1 MIQREY
7 KSPDLQTQFE
17 IFLYVFVLYYN
28 TVNGEDIFL
37 NVNFQMNVTLTEG
50 LLFTAQI
57 SHQSLML
64 QFLSCL

>member
-1 MIQREY
+1 MC
-7 KSPDLQTQFE
+7 
-17 IFLYVFVLYYN
+17 LYCIVLYYN
-28 TVNGEDIFL
+28 TENGVDLFL